1 MEEAL
6 TFGLNCVADRTIQE
20 NDAVMFDID
29 DTLLRTDGSIIK
41 EMVYLFQTCKSL
53 GYKMIVITARPPSE
67 ENIDITKKQ
76 LHSNGIRP
84 DVLFFADPDR
94 KTTAKEQLKLH
105 FVLSVGDM
113 YTDLGGSDYSIKLPD
128 RRDNNV
134 YTKGYLSNP

>member
-6 TFGLNCVADRTIQE
+6 TFGLNCVADRMVNE

-41 EMVYLFQTCKSL
+41 EMVYLFQTCKTL
-53 GYKMIVITARPPSE
+53 GYKMIVITARPPVGD
-67 ENIDITKKQ
+67 NIEYTQNQ
-76 LHSNGIRP
+76 LRLNGIRP

-113 YTDLGGSDYSIKLPD
+113 YTDLGGSDHSIKLPN
-128 RRDNNV
+128 RHDNNV
-134 YTKGYLSNP
+134 YTK